1 MPTTEQQGN
10 PKLPFDKNGKLDTK
24 QFALD
29 IGKFLNDALNK
40 ITEMNLPRNPDA
52 LSNVEIKPDNKT

>member
-24 QFALD
+24 QLALD
-29 IGKFLNDALNK
+29 IGKFLEEAVNTFAKNQ
-40 ITEMNLPRNPDA
+40 TTAQPGRPE
-52 LSNVEIKPDNKT
+52 

>member
-10 PKLPFDKNGKLDTK
+10 HNLPFDKNGKLDTK

-29 IGKFLNDALNK
+29 IGKFLNDL
-40 ITEMNLPRNPDA
+40 IRSIRMC
-52 LSNVEIKPDNKT
+52 